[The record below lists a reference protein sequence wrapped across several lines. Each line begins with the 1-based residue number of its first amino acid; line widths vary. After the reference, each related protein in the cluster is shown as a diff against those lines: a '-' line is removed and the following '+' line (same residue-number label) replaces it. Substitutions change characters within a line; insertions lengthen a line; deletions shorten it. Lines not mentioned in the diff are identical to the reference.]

1 MDRRPRSLPPCPGAH
16 SLLSNQSLQLMQ
28 AIQLSVSGPWGHF
41 RRPETNRTPLTHDFM
56 TKTALIGMMG
66 AVLGIKRAEMR
77 PLFPQLSE
85 DLMYGVRLR
94 APIRK
99 ETHGFIVRS
108 AKYPGRAKVSGERRV
123 TRRRYEFL
131 RDPCFQIA
139 IALANDRSATYFDR
153 FRADVK
159 KQKATFPPVL
169 GWHNCPAR
177 VELHSEG
184 TFSGV
189 QEGKFEARCFVSND
203 HEVNTEDVDFHVGI
217 DRVPTYQEDFWNLPD
232 RYQTIVYPFGDHTLE
247 ASGEFYEYSK
257 GGRWWL
263 I

>member
-1 MDRRPRSLPPCPGAH
+1 
-16 SLLSNQSLQLMQ
+16 MQ
-28 AIQLSVSGPWGHF
+28 AIQLSVSGSWGHF

-66 AVLGIKRAEMR
+66 AVLGIGRDEMR

-85 DLMYGVRLR
+85 DLLYGVGLR

-108 AKYPGRAKVSGERRV
+108 AKYPGRAKVSGKRKV

-131 RDPCFQIA
+131 RDPHFQIA
-139 IALANDRSATYFDR
+139 VALADDRSVSYFDR
-153 FRADVK
+153 FRADVET
-159 KQKATFPPVL
+159 QKATFPPVL
-169 GWHNCPAR
+169 GWHNCPASLR
-177 VELHSEG
+177 LLSSG
-184 TFSGV
+184 TFSDV
-189 QEGKFEARCFVSND
+189 QHGDFEARCFVSND
-203 HEVNTEDVDFHVGI
+203 HEVNTRDADFHVGI

-232 RYQTIVYPFGDHTLE
+232 QYQTIVYPFGDHALE
-247 ASGEFYEYSK
+247 ATGEFYEYDN
-257 GGRWWL
+257 GERWWL